1 MSSFVTKLSEVK
13 RDLEDNV
20 EVLEPDPPNVDDLRN
35 ALVAFGINTSLA
47 SYNSEYKTVAQ
58 EFLDS
63 GLSNVCHVWNHLD
76 DPAKIRVL
84 DKFSNEFSEWVLS
97 HAK

>member
-13 RDLEDNV
+13 RDLEDNI

-35 ALVAFGINTSLA
+35 ALIAFGINTSLS
-47 SYNSEYKTVAQ
+47 SYNSEYKSVAQ
-58 EFLDS
+58 DFLDS
-63 GLSNVCHVWNHLD
+63 SLSNVCHVWSQLD
-76 DPAKIRVL
+76 NPAKIRVL
-84 DKFSNEFSEWVLS
+84 DTFSEDFSEWVLS